1 MITKSTSD
9 ESGATSSENH
19 RLASVVFILCLHL
32 TTLAIA
38 LLVQEPEPAGIGKKP
53 V

>member
-1 MITKSTSD
+1 MMTKTTSG
-9 ESGATSSENH
+9 ESGTTPSPNH

-32 TTLAIA
+32 TALAIA
-38 LLVQEPEPAGIGKKP
+38 LLVQEPEPAGVGNKP